1 MSDTPTELD
10 PLGDFVHEED
20 TDSTTPET
28 PIEASPL
35 PPDLTLTKYIEQYMN
50 DYTPEKLNQVF
61 YRDLGWVVAATLADL
76 FKRLPRLT
84 AYISAADEALTDPK
98 SIPHEMLLQNK
109 RGDLIGPSV
118 VGGKRAIAEDA
129 LMTIL
134 DFARKFAA
142 TNLEILKANQN
153 TGSDEAA
160 QIQKAI
166 SNMSKEELQSLLS
179 FLDGLKSHGK

>member
-1 MSDTPTELD
+1 MSDTPTTLD
-10 PLGDFVHEED
+10 PLGEFVHEDESD
-20 TDSTTPET
+20 TPTET
-28 PIEASPL
+28 PVETL
-35 PPDLTLTKYIEQYMN
+35 PPSSDLTLAKYIEQYMT

-84 AYISAADEALTDPK
+84 EYINAADEALTDAK
-98 SIPHEMLLQNK
+98 NIPHEMLLQNK
-109 RGDLIGPSV
+109 RGELIGPSV
-118 VGGKRAIAEDA
+118 VGGKRAIAENA

-142 TNLEILKANQN
+142 TNLDILKANQN
-153 TGSDEAA
+153 SGSDEAA

-179 FLDGLKSHGK
+179 FLEGLKSRGR